1 MDFLREKI
9 KDLEAENRSLKA
21 QYNEEHKLQE
31 HYVER
36 IAAMKRLLDKKQKI
50 INRYVEKYGLLDW
63 FIL

>member
-31 HYVER
+31 RYVER

-50 INRYVEKYGLLDW
+50 INRYVEKYGLLD
-63 FIL
+63 

>member
-9 KDLEAENRSLKA
+9 KDLEAENRSLKD

-50 INRYVEKYGLLDW
+50 INRYVEKYGLLD
-63 FIL
+63 